1 MKVEKGDRYRE
12 KITGQLYRV
21 TKTNRGTVVL
31 EAEGVSNRFWSGDKL
46 LNLFFE
52 KVKTQKEGSD

>member
-1 MKVEKGDRYRE
+1 MKVEKGDRYRD

-46 LNLFFE
+46 LNLFFK

>member
-1 MKVEKGDRYRE
+1 MKVEKGDRYRD

-31 EAEGVSNRFWSGDKL
+31 EAEGVSNRSWSGDKL
-46 LNLFFE
+46 LNLFFK

>member
-1 MKVEKGDRYRE
+1 MKVEKGDRYRD

-21 TKTNRGTVVL
+21 TKTSRGTVVL
-31 EAEGVSNRFWSGDKL
+31 EAEGVSNRSWSGDKL
-46 LNLFFE
+46 LNLFFK